1 MRVPITLML
10 VVHLAVAMSA
20 QREPQRTFEVA
31 AIHPTPPTASSGGVR
46 LDGAQL
52 HMAGFSLREYVARA
66 YRVPLSHV
74 IGPDW
79 MAVERFDVDAT
90 LPAGA
95 ATSQV
100 ADMLQ
105 ALLAGRF
112 GLTQHREQRDM
123 TAYALLIGK
132 APLKLKESA
141 PDPNATP
148 RNEAL
153 VNVTV
158 AIGSGGTS
166 VDLGQGSS
174 YVLEFGGRFA
184 GKRMTADLL
193 AATLERYSDRPIV
206 NLTGLTGIYDVAFD
220 VSPEEAQVLGIRA
233 AVNAG
238 VRLPP
243 QATGLLDTGGNP
255 LMAAVEQ
262 LGLKLDARKAPV
274 EVVVV
279 DDARRTP
286 TEN

>member
-1 MRVPITLML
+1 MRVPCTLLL
-10 VVHLAVAMSA
+10 VLALGGSSGA
-20 QREPQRTFEVA
+20 QQPRLAFEVA
-31 AIHPTPPTASSGGVR
+31 AIHPSSTTASSGGVR
-46 LDGAQL
+46 LDGTQL
-52 HMAGFSLREYVARA
+52 HMAGFPFREYVARA

-79 MAVERFDVDAT
+79 MAAERFDVDAT
-90 LPAGA
+90 LPPGA
-95 ATSQV
+95 ATTQV
-100 ADMLQ
+100 AEMLQ

-112 GLTQHREQRDM
+112 GLRQHREQREM
-123 TAYALLIGK
+123 AAYALVIGK
-132 APLKLKESA
+132 APLKLKESP
-141 PDPNATP
+141 PDPTTTP

-153 VNVTV
+153 VNVSV
-158 AIGSGGTS
+158 AIGPSGTS

-174 YVLEFGGRFA
+174 YVLESGGKFA
-184 GKRMTADLL
+184 GKRMTANLL
-193 AATLERYSDRPIV
+193 AATLERYADRPIV
-206 NLTGLTGIYDVAFD
+206 NLTGLTGIYDVVFD

-255 LMAAVEQ
+255 LLAAVEQ